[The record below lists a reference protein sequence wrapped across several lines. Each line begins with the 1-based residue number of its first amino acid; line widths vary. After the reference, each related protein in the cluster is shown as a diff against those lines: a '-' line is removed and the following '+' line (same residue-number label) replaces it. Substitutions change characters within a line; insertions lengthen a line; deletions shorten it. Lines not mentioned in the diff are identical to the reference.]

1 MARRWTWFCLE
12 CWCTLVAVGQAPCTL
27 RVSDGVVA
35 VPGATVWLNGRPVG
49 ATNASGEW
57 TWDEIDGRI
66 DIRAVGF
73 NSVEVEGEAGCP
85 SGVLPVVLSAATY
98 ALEAQQW
105 SGA

>member
-1 MARRWTWFCLE
+1 MARRWTWFWLG

-57 TWDEIDGRI
+57 TWDQLDGRI
-66 DIRAVGF
+66 DIRALGF

-85 SGVLPVVLSAATY
+85 AEFCLWCCPLRRMN
-98 ALEAQQW
+98 LEAQQW